1 MAGRPQLRIGAHGTI
16 YRTKLD
22 NGVWKAR
29 CRYRDLDGV
38 TRQIQRLGPPDEF
51 DQYGKLA
58 EDALIAALS
67 ERRRLA
73 ISEEVTQDTKVV
85 DLVERHMT
93 RLEEDGRS
101 PVTMSTYRYTTTKL
115 KKFIGGLRVN
125 ESTPARIDAAIRS
138 IQSAHGETM
147 ARQSKSILQGALQLA
162 VMANSLSTNPVRDV
176 NSIKRKAK
184 PKGAP
189 ALDAVEVRALL
200 AKLQESE
207 RCQEADLVDPI
218 TILIATGLRRSEL
231 MGLRW
236 SDFDPETGTLTVSG
250 KVVRVLGEGIRWI
263 PETKTEAGHRT
274 VALPQFA
281 VNALQ
286 ARREQPFLGQQAHI
300 FASTAG
306 TLRDPNNFAKQWRSV
321 RTDLGAPDVSSHS
334 FRKTIATLID
344 DEGLSARIGADQLGH
359 SNVSMTQDRY
369 MKRGTTHHEVAD
381 LMDRTVGRP

>member
-1 MAGRPQLRIGAHGTI
+1 MDT
-16 YRTKLD
+16 
-22 NGVWKAR
+22 GVWKAR

-58 EDALIAALS
+58 EDALIAALG

-73 ISEEVTQDTKVV
+73 TSEEVTQDTKVV
-85 DLVERHMT
+85 DLVERHLT

-115 KKFIGGLRVN
+115 KKFIGGLKVN

-138 IQSAHGETM
+138 MHKAHGATM

-162 VMANSLSTNPVRDV
+162 VMANALSTNPVRDV

-184 PKGAP
+184 AKGAP
-189 ALDAVEVRALL
+189 ALDAAEVRALL

-218 TILIATGLRRSEL
+218 TVLIATGLRRSEL
-231 MGLRW
+231 MALRW
-236 SDFDPETGTLTVSG
+236 SDFDQATETLTVSG

-274 VALPQFA
+274 VALPKFA
-281 VNALQ
+281 VTALQ
-286 ARREQPFLGQQAHI
+286 ARREKPFLGQQSFI

-306 TLRDPNNFAKQWRSV
+306 SLRDPNNFAKQWRNV
-321 RTDLGAPDVSSHS
+321 REHLGAPDVSSHS

-369 MKRGTTHHEVAD
+369 MKRGTTHQEVAD
-381 LMDRTVGRP
+381 LMDRTVGTDGDGSMRTHP